1 MQIGMKILGKRFISS
16 DGKELVLEK
25 DKPHTFFVDGEI
37 VFEALL
43 ILTGYSFV

>member
-1 MQIGMKILGKRFISS
+1 MKILGKRFISS

-25 DKPHTFFVDGEI
+25 DKPHTFFVVDGEI